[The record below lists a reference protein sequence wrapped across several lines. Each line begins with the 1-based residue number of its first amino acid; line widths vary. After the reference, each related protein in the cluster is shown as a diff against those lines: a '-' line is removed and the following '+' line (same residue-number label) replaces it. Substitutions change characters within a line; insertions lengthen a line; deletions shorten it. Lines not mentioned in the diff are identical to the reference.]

1 MWRESEKEGKR
12 TRKQNIKL
20 RDSAISDKSIGNP
33 MNKVNFVNPMN
44 KVIIATTRKQYLKLL
59 FRPAFKRQKQFRNE
73 VIAIEK
79 EKCTK
84 NLKKPIYTGTKS

>member
-1 MWRESEKEGKR
+1 
-12 TRKQNIKL
+12 
-20 RDSAISDKSIGNP
+20 

-59 FRPAFKRQKQFRNE
+59 FRPTFKRQKQFRNE

-79 EKCTK
+79 KKCTK
-84 NLKKPIYTGTKS
+84 NLKKQI

>member
-1 MWRESEKEGKR
+1 
-12 TRKQNIKL
+12 
-20 RDSAISDKSIGNP
+20 
-33 MNKVNFVNPMN
+33 MNRANFVNPMN

-84 NLKKPIYTGTKS
+84 NLKKPIYIGTKKLDLCKVLMQVFHYDYTKIKYGDQA